1 MQPISSDPAG
11 SASKLGDVT
20 ENVNPKR
27 RDYYAGMLMLAV
39 GLGAVYNGIRY
50 SVGSLTQMG
59 PGFFPVTIGVALA
72 CTGLAIA
79 IVAKVSPPEE
89 GVKKLPPELKAWC
102 FILGSIVAFI
112 VLGTYGGLVP
122 ATFAIVFI
130 AALGDRD
137 NTVWRALLLAVAM
150 TVLCIVIFWWAL
162 SLQFPLFQ
170 WG

>member
-1 MQPISSDPAG
+1 
-11 SASKLGDVT
+11 VT
-20 ENVNPKR
+20 EYVNAKR

-39 GLGAVYNGIRY
+39 GLGAVYDGVRY
-50 SVGSLTQMG
+50 SVGTLTRMG
-59 PGFFPVTIGVALA
+59 PGFFPVSVGIALA
-72 CTGLAIA
+72 CTGIAIA
-79 IVAKVSPPEE
+79 AVAKYGPAQQGE
-89 GVKKLPPELKAWC
+89 KKLPPERKAWC

-112 VLGTYGGLVP
+112 VLGRYGGLVP

-137 NTVWRALLLAVAM
+137 NTVWRALLLSAAM
-150 TVLCIVIFWWAL
+150 TVLCVAVFWWAL